1 MEALELKRSDD
12 EESVGEKLIR
22 IDSPELFKV
31 EDCHTSSEPKYMRS
45 SPQPEETTLQQP
57 SSSDNVKPQKPA
69 VTAKK
74 PALSNRKSPLLT
86 NKLSASD
93 NRSLSPSN
101 KSPSPSK
108 MSPSSSNKSPSPSN
122 KSPSPSNK
130 SPSPSKEEE
139 GDDVYAMAD
148 TAPLVVRRVPLKD
161 SDDDTPSSNSPVMRR
176 HKQEQGKNGSVFDR
190 SGIRRQGGKRRPESI
205 LREMEENSQKA
216 RLASRRKPILK
227 PGGKEVHSED
237 GRYKSISFF

>member
-45 SPQPEETTLQQP
+45 SPQPEESTLQQP

-74 PALSNRKSPLLT
+74 PVLSNRKSPLLT

-122 KSPSPSNK
+122 KSPSPS
-130 SPSPSKEEE
+130 KEEE

-161 SDDDTPSSNSPVMRR
+161 SDDDTPSSNSPIMRR

-227 PGGKEVHSED
+227 PGGKEAHSED
-237 GRYKSISFF
+237 GRYKFISFL

>member
-1 MEALELKRSDD
+1 MKRSDD

-22 IDSPELFKV
+22 IESPEFFKV
-31 EDCHTSSEPKYMRS
+31 EDCHTSNEPKYLGS
-45 SPQPEETTLQQP
+45 SPQPEDTTFQL
-57 SSSDNVKPQKPA
+57 SSSDNVKPKIPT
-69 VTAKK
+69 VPTKK
-74 PALSNRKSPLLT
+74 PVLSNKKSPLLT

-101 KSPSPSK
+101 RSPSPSK
-108 MSPSSSNKSPSPSN
+108 MSPSPSN

-139 GDDVYAMAD
+139 DDVYAMAD
-148 TAPLVVRRVPLKD
+148 TAPLVVRRVLLKD
-161 SDDDTPSSNSPVMRR
+161 SGDDTPPSNSPVMRR
-176 HKQEQGKNGSVFDR
+176 HKQEQEKGGSVFER

-205 LREMEENSQKA
+205 LREMEETSQKA

-227 PGGKEVHSED
+227 PGGKEAHSED
-237 GRYKSISFF
+237 GRY